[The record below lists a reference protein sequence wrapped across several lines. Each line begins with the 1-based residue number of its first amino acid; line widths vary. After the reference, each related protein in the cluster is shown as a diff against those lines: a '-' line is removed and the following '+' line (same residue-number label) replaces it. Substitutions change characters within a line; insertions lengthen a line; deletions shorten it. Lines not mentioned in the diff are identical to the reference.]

1 MRWRMPFRRRRSGV
15 QDGIPGDFVEY
26 DALGAVR
33 GQMERLGQVPGDRL
47 SLAVFIGSQPDGL
60 CCGCGVFQLGYDLLL
75 VGGDDIIRPEAGVGI
90 DGKLVGG
97 QVADVAET
105 GFDGIILAQELLDG
119 LRLGGRLDDN

>member
-1 MRWRMPFRRRRSGV
+1 M
-15 QDGIPGDFVEY
+15 QDGILGDFVEN
-26 DALGAVR
+26 DTLGAVR

-60 CCGCGVFQLGYDLLL
+60 CGCRSVFKLGNDLLF
-75 VGGDDIIRPEAGVGI
+75 VGGDNILRCEAGFGI
-90 DGKLVGG
+90 YGKLVGG

-119 LRLGGRLDDN
+119 FCLGGRLDDN